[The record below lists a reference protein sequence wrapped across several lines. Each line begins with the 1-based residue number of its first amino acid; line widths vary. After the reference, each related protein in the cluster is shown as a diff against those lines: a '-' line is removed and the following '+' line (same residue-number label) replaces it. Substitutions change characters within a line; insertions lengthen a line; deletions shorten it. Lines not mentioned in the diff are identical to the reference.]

1 MQTFKCFFSILKKNI
16 PSVLI
21 YVGIFVALI
30 IILSNVNA
38 SQTDS
43 TYKDEEI
50 PFTVINRDKS
60 ELGDTIKKYLAKK
73 NEFVKEKDD
82 KATLQNEM
90 FNREIYYVLIIPEGF
105 EEAIKKGEAMK
116 LENMK
121 VKDSAMGYYLDMEV
135 NSYMKTLTSYMT
147 SGCDLDQATELTETT
162 LDKSAKVSI
171 VQKQKTTSHGKYFY
185 YYQILPYITMAILMS
200 AVGPVFIAFNRPEV
214 KRRISCSA
222 LTVKSQN
229 MQFSIGTLILS
240 IAIWIIFNVLAL
252 ILYPVQMSQNEILL
266 SVGNTFC
273 FGTISLGLTFLAG
286 SIAKNDA
293 VLGGMVNVVALG
305 TSFLGGIFVPIEVF
319 GKSMKAV
326 AKFMP
331 TYWYIKAHDAIM
343 GIGEL
348 NSESLKPIF
357 TGYIMQLIFAAA
369 ILSIALLYTKRQ
381 RVRA

>member
-21 YVGIFVALI
+21 YVGIFVTLI

-43 TYKDEEI
+43 TYKDEKI
-50 PFTVINRDKS
+50 PFTVINRDES
-60 ELGDTIKKYLAKK
+60 ELGDTIKNYLAKK

-82 KATLQNEM
+82 KATLQNAM
-90 FNREIYYVLIIPEGF
+90 FNREIYYILIIPEGF
-105 EEAIKKGEAMK
+105 EAAIKNGDTMK

-135 NSYMKTLTSYMT
+135 DSYMKMLTSYMT
-147 SGCDLDQATELTETT
+147 SGCDLDQAAGLTETT
-162 LDKSAKVSI
+162 LDKSADVSI
-171 VQKQKTTSHGKYFY
+171 VQKQKTKSHGKYFY

-200 AVGPVFIAFNRPEV
+200 AVGPVFIAFNKSEV

-229 MQFSIGTLILS
+229 MQFSMGTLILS
-240 IAIWIIFNVLAL
+240 MVIWIIFNVLAL
-252 ILYPVQMSQNEILL
+252 ILYPGQMSQNEILL

-331 TYWYIKAHDAIM
+331 TYWYIKAHNAIM

-348 NSESLKPIF
+348 NSESLKPVF
-357 TGYIMQLIFAAA
+357 TGYIIQLIFAAA

-381 RVRA
+381 RARA

>member
-21 YVGIFVALI
+21 YVGIFVTLI

-43 TYKDEEI
+43 TYKDEKI
-50 PFTVINRDKS
+50 PFTVINRDES
-60 ELGDTIKKYLAKK
+60 ELGDTIKNYLAKK

-82 KATLQNEM
+82 KATLQNAM
-90 FNREIYYVLIIPEGF
+90 FNREIYYILIIPEGF
-105 EEAIKKGEAMK
+105 EAAIKNGDTMK

-135 NSYMKTLTSYMT
+135 DSYMKMLTSYMT
-147 SGCDLDQATELTETT
+147 SGCDLDQAAGLTETT
-162 LDKSAKVSI
+162 LDKSADVSI
-171 VQKQKTTSHGKYFY
+171 VQKQKTKSHGKYFY

-200 AVGPVFIAFNRPEV
+200 AVGPVFIAFNKSEV

-229 MQFSIGTLILS
+229 MQFSMGTLILS
-240 IAIWIIFNVLAL
+240 MVIWIIFNVLAL
-252 ILYPVQMSQNEILL
+252 ILYPGQMSQNEILL

-357 TGYIMQLIFAAA
+357 TGYIIQLIFAAA

-381 RVRA
+381 RARA